1 MIGYIVMKTVLI
13 TGANR
18 GLGLEFVKQYVD
30 SNWKVIATCRKKSDL
45 EATKRLGDNVS
56 IFEMDVTNFEECKSI
71 REILKDQ
78 SIDVLI
84 NNAGIFGPE
93 EQFYNNINKLD
104 ERGWLETYL
113 VNVISPIRIAKLF
126 VDNLSK
132 SERKLAVFIT
142 SKMGSISD
150 NKSGGYYNYRAS
162 KAALNTMVKSF
173 SIDTKEIYTLLL
185 HPGWVK
191 TDMGGQ
197 EANISPKE
205 SIQGMRM
212 VIENFTSDQNGM
224 FYDYKGR
231 PILW

>member
-1 MIGYIVMKTVLI
+1 MKTVLI

-18 GLGLEFVKQYVD
+18 GLGLEFVKQYAD
-30 SNWKVIATCRKKSDL
+30 SDWKVIATCRKKSDL
-45 EATKRLGDNVS
+45 EATEALDGNVS
-56 IFEMDVTNFEECKSI
+56 IFEMDVTNFEECKSVSETL
-71 REILKDQ
+71 RDQ
-78 SIDVLI
+78 TIDVLI

-93 EQFYNNINKLD
+93 EQFYNDINKLN
-104 ERGWLETYL
+104 ENGWLETYL

-132 SERKLAVFIT
+132 SETKLAVFIT
-142 SKMGSISD
+142 SKMGSIAD
-150 NKSGGYYNYRAS
+150 NSSGGYYNYRAS

-173 SIDTKEIYTLLL
+173 SIDAKEIYTLLL

-197 EANISPKE
+197 EANIDAKE

-224 FYDYKGR
+224 FCDYKGR